1 MKLTTSLLSLSFL
14 FALAANGEPQRPWPV
29 IHNPYYYNPYLPT
42 QYPLTS
48 FGSLQESSESSQ
60 VHPYFKH
67 GGQKS
72 PNKQQGRPLDLFF
85 DGALFSQY
93 SAMRASRTT
102 TVTTTSTST
111 FTTTCTKSTTAC
123 SGRRRREAILADL
136 IDHQQHVKIDP
147 TSIHP

>member
-1 MKLTTSLLSLSFL
+1 MKLTESLLGLSLL
-14 FALAANGEPQRPWPV
+14 FALAANGEPQRPWPA
-29 IHNPYYYNPYLPT
+29 IHNPYYYNPYLPF
-42 QYPLTS
+42 QYPLSS
-48 FGSLQESSESSQ
+48 FGSVRESSESSQ
-60 VHPYFKH
+60 VHPYFKI

-72 PNKQQGRPLDLFF
+72 PVKQQGRPLDLFL

-123 SGRRRREAILADL
+123 AGRRRREAILADL

-147 TSIHP
+147 TSIQP